1 MEIEKIRKVMFNE
14 VSFLFSVVGV
24 VIGVTFWVSNP
35 QRDLQLELVKLQ
47 SQVENNQTV
56 TDALEKIKNNDL
68 HEMQLRMDRFEQR
81 QVQQLEAIARIEALV
96 SAQNRNK

>member
-35 QRDLQLELVKLQ
+35 QKDLQIEVIKLQ

-56 TDALEKIKNNDL
+56 TEALDKIKNNDL
-68 HEMQLRMDRFEQR
+68 HEMQLRMDRFESKQIE
-81 QVQQLEAIARIEALV
+81 QLQATARIEALIT
-96 SAQNRNK
+96 SQNNKK